1 MVQYFYEGKVIS
13 MGKLSKVLGVAGV
26 AAGATDLSKSENR
39 EKLKKQLNKGLNKFN
54 KTDVKSWG
62 KPSDVEDAEMVSEG
76 AMTSV
81 QYYNKLQGKSQG
93 E

>member
-1 MVQYFYEGKVIS
+1 
-13 MGKLSKVLGVAGV
+13 MGKLSKALGVAGV
-26 AAGATDLSKSENR
+26 AVGATYLSKKENR
-39 EKLKKQLNKGLNKFN
+39 QKLKKQINKGLNKFN

-81 QYYNKLQGKSQG
+81 HYYNQLQGKSHGQ
-93 E
+93 